1 MLKLYDDKWSFARIM
16 LLYFLL
22 TGFIWVN
29 TFLLP
34 RKRILKEP
42 KLNEISETEKL
53 KLDEESDENLSTMRI
68 LKAPF
73 FWSNCLLFFI
83 NSLRYWFYN
92 FCKIQSYAGGW
103 SLWRPWVELSVYW
116 TRIKTKSSSQRLPTS
131 VNNISPHQREI

>member
-22 TGFIWVN
+22 TGVIWVN

-83 NSLRYWFYN
+83 NSLR
-92 FCKIQSYAGGW
+92 
-103 SLWRPWVELSVYW
+103 
-116 TRIKTKSSSQRLPTS
+116 
-131 VNNISPHQREI
+131 

>member
-1 MLKLYDDKWSFARIM
+1 MLKLYDDKWSFAKIM
-16 LLYFLL
+16 FLYFLL
-22 TGFIWVN
+22 TGVIWVN

-53 KLDEESDENLSTMRI
+53 KLDEENDENLSTMLI

-83 NSLRYWFYN
+83 NSLR
-92 FCKIQSYAGGW
+92 
-103 SLWRPWVELSVYW
+103 
-116 TRIKTKSSSQRLPTS
+116 
-131 VNNISPHQREI
+131 

>member
-22 TGFIWVN
+22 TGVIWVN

-42 KLNEISETEKL
+42 KVNEISETEKL
-53 KLDEESDENLSTMRI
+53 KLNEESDENLSTMRI

-83 NSLRYWFYN
+83 NSLR
-92 FCKIQSYAGGW
+92 
-103 SLWRPWVELSVYW
+103 
-116 TRIKTKSSSQRLPTS
+116 
-131 VNNISPHQREI
+131 